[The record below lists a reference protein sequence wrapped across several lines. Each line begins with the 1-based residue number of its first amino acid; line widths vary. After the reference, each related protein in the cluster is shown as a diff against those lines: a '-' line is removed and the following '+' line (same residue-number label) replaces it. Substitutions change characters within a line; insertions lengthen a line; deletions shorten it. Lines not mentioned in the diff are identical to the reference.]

1 MRGPDEMRIET
12 PEQIGVDLELAGL
25 GSRFV
30 AQVLDWLWKVLLTLL
45 VLVVL
50 VLVMSVF
57 TLWKDVD
64 DVPTVVQAALVVGLY
79 ALWLGWGIYFEVR
92 RNGQTPGK
100 RTAGIR
106 AIRQGGAAIDFRA
119 SAIRNLL
126 AVADF
131 LPAFFLLGAV
141 LVLLTKKRQR
151 LGDLAAGTVVIRERA
166 ADPFHADIDDPL
178 AGASDDYSFT
188 RGQLEKVTDGER
200 NVLRSFLQ
208 RYGTMD
214 PESRRRLAWSLV
226 DKFVAKTGYPADE
239 KIRSNSDARAFLA
252 SLLRDSLENAKN
264 R

>member
-1 MRGPDEMRIET
+1 MDGTDELRIET

-30 AQVLDWLWKVLLTLL
+30 AQVLDWLWKVLITLL
-45 VLVVL
+45 VLLVL
-50 VLVMSVF
+50 VLVISLF
-57 TLWKDVD
+57 TRWKDVD
-64 DVPTVVQAALVVGLY
+64 DVPTVVQAAMILGLY

-106 AIRQGGAAIDFRA
+106 AIRQDGAPIDFRA

-166 ADPFHADIDDPL
+166 ADPFHAEIDDPL
-178 AGASDDYSFT
+178 AGASDDFSFT
-188 RGQLEKVTDGER
+188 REQLEKVTNDDR

-208 RYGTMD
+208 RYETMEA
-214 PESRRRLAWSLV
+214 ESRRRLAWSLV
-226 DKFVAKTGYPADE
+226 DKFVAKTGYPSGE
-239 KIRSNSDARAFLA
+239 KVQTTSDARAFLA
-252 SLLRDSLENAKN
+252 SLLRDSIEVMKN
-264 R
+264 H